1 MSSWHCPFCNH
12 LSTAEAMNKQT
23 SEHTF
28 SNTFVGTANVE
39 LTSYLCPNP
48 ECKQFVLKADFY
60 KRKINQVNRGFE
72 FEVLESWTLRPQGAV
87 KPFPDYIPTAI
98 LTDYKEACLI
108 RELSP
113 KASATLSRR
122 CLQGMIRDFWSVRER
137 NLFEEINAIK
147 EKIPA
152 DVWESID
159 AIRQIGNIGAHM
171 EKDIDLII
179 EVNPDEAELLI
190 QLIESLLKDWY
201 IDREQRKQ
209 RTSAILAAAQAKK
222 EQKNK

>member
-1 MSSWHCPFCNH
+1 MASWLCPFCNH
-12 LSTAEAMNKQT
+12 LSTAEAMVKET
-23 SEHTF
+23 SDHTIRE
-28 SNTFVGTANVE
+28 TFVGLANCS
-39 LTSYLCPNP
+39 LSSYLCPNP
-48 ECKQFVLKADFY
+48 QCKQFVLKATFY
-60 KRKINQVNRGFE
+60 KIEGIGSTRTYMPQ
-72 FEVLESWTLRPQGAV
+72 ESWTLRPQGAF
-87 KPFPDYIPTAI
+87 KTFPNYIPAPI
-98 LTDYKEACLI
+98 LADYKEACLI
-108 RELSP
+108 KELSP

-122 CLQGMIRDFWSVRER
+122 CLQGMIRDFWSVKEK

-147 EKIPA
+147 EKIPS

-159 AIRQIGNIGAHM
+159 AVRQIGNIGAHM

-190 QLIESLLKDWY
+190 QLIESLLRDWY

-209 RTSAILAAAQAKK
+209 RTSAIIAAAQAKK